1 MLILTLWNCLHLQH
15 FIILTSAASYS
26 QNLTAYKE
34 HQFIYIHRP
43 KRSSTAKFLYKLYT
57 KKLQLFVNLHSNYNI
72 GKIEIFF
79 PNTTLTVLNRAFHLQ
94 SVLYNMLLVVDRR
107 FWSVAKFVRQKT
119 FWKVCPPSYHYI
131 HLFHSFNDI
140 QQKYVD
146 VFINF
151 P

>member
-26 QNLTAYKE
+26 QNFTTYKE
-34 HQFIYIHRP
+34 HQFIYIHKP

-79 PNTTLTVLNRAFHLQ
+79 FKHYTDCVEQ
-94 SVLYNMLLVVDRR
+94 SFSFAKCFIQHVACRR
-107 FWSVAKFVRQKT
+107 QTFLKCCQICQTKT

-140 QQKYVD
+140 LQKYVD

-151 P
+151 L